1 MTGNPYSNAAPHQM
15 WRRSVSRIEPHLMD
29 PVVSTK
35 FLVQSDARVAT
46 AGSCF
51 AQHIARKI
59 ASMDFNYFVPENGAH
74 LDDTERLAR
83 QYGVFS
89 GRYGNIYTVAQL
101 LQLFEEVFEGRQRTE
116 RAWLRAD
123 GRYVDPY
130 RPQVEPDGYTSAQ
143 EVIEERVKHLAA
155 VKRVFLESNI
165 FIFTL
170 GLTEAWRSK
179 IDGSVFPVAPG
190 VSGSQFDSGIH
201 EFHNYT
207 AAEVQADLLTFLD
220 KLKTVNP
227 GVSVLLTVSPVP
239 LIATYEQRHVIVS
252 TVYSKSVLRVAAQAA
267 ADAHQWVDYFPSF
280 EIMTSGSTAGRYFE
294 DDYREVSS
302 AGVAHAMRCFVSH
315 YVKGKPL
322 SDAAIQASYR
332 PHGYGGDGII
342 CDEEAIDQIR

>member
-1 MTGNPYSNAAPHQM
+1 M
-15 WRRSVSRIEPHLMD
+15 
-29 PVVSTK
+29 
-35 FLVQSDARVAT
+35 
-46 AGSCF
+46 
-51 AQHIARKI
+51 
-59 ASMDFNYFVPENGAH
+59 
-74 LDDTERLAR
+74 
-83 QYGVFS
+83 
-89 GRYGNIYTVAQL
+89 
-101 LQLFEEVFEGRQRTE
+101 
-116 RAWLRAD
+116 
-123 GRYVDPY
+123 
-130 RPQVEPDGYTSAQ
+130 
-143 EVIEERVKHLAA
+143 AA

-267 ADAHQWVDYFPSF
+267 ADAHQWVD
-280 EIMTSGSTAGRYFE
+280 
-294 DDYREVSS
+294 
-302 AGVAHAMRCFVSH
+302 
-315 YVKGKPL
+315 
-322 SDAAIQASYR
+322 
-332 PHGYGGDGII
+332 
-342 CDEEAIDQIR
+342 